1 MLTHSVS
8 SEEQAPTPPL
18 SLTFPFQCTG
28 QVGVGFIFRH
38 FTDVTLKLQIQVV
51 TQNVPHLSSTLNRIP
66 QGSLNQRVVCGP
78 RIFQPQIRLEIQSPA
93 VLSQNPSF
101 SQVIPM
107 HRRRG
112 NSALVVTLGGDWA
125 RGWLLQSSEWP
136 LLFLLLLQGRGLV
149 LSLQQAGLGTG
160 DGSWDRPLPSLTYH
174 LESDSLVGPGD
185 HQQLHAVYP
194 TVIAVSKARLGV

>member
-1 MLTHSVS
+1 MGERKRTKLVCPINQLLQSLGDPARCSLTRLAQKGGRQPHHG
-8 SEEQAPTPPL
+8 L

-38 FTDVTLKLQIQVV
+38 FADVTLKLQIQVV

-78 RIFQPQIRLEIQSPA
+78 RILQPQDKTGNSE
-93 VLSQNPSF
+93 PSSF
-101 SQVIPM
+101 ESEPIFLTGDPYAQET
-107 HRRRG
+107 G

-136 LLFLLLLQGRGLV
+136 LLFLLLL
-149 LSLQQAGLGTG
+149 
-160 DGSWDRPLPSLTYH
+160 
-174 LESDSLVGPGD
+174 
-185 HQQLHAVYP
+185 
-194 TVIAVSKARLGV
+194 

>member
-78 RIFQPQIRLEIQSPA
+78 RILQPQDKT
-93 VLSQNPSF
+93 
-101 SQVIPM
+101 
-107 HRRRG
+107 G
-112 NSALVVTLGGDWA
+112 NSEP
-125 RGWLLQSSEWP
+125 SSFESEP
-136 LLFLLLLQGRGLV
+136 IFL
-149 LSLQQAGLGTG
+149 TG
-160 DGSWDRPLPSLTYH
+160 DPYAQETGKFCSCGHSGW
-174 LESDSLVGPGD
+174 
-185 HQQLHAVYP
+185 
-194 TVIAVSKARLGV
+194 